1 MMPRTTQIGY
11 ARSGIG
17 PTCHRLRE
25 GLGRKATGMFR
36 DVTALVA
43 PLAHFARFSRTAPMV
58 RLRGGVCGRSSAGR
72 GRAVWRHGRSGEGA
86 GAGRYGDREERV
98 ALQVTVH
105 GGSGR

>member
-1 MMPRTTQIGY
+1 MMPRTTQIGA

-43 PLAHFARFSRTAPMV
+43 PLAHFARFSRRPRVVM
-58 RLRGGVCGRSSAGR
+58 LPGGRWGRSSAGR
-72 GRAVWRHGRSGEGA
+72 RLAVWRHGRSGEGA
-86 GAGRYGDREERV
+86 GAGQYGDREERV
-98 ALQVTVH
+98 ARQVTVH
-105 GGSGR
+105 